1 MSESRDLQFRLKKV
15 KASAPH
21 RLQRGV
27 DAASNASDATGV
39 SAIAVPARADFRRTP
54 LTILFDVG
62 TRAVAGAGAAGG
74 GSQSKRKEGGASA
87 EKKTLCS
94 GLGSG
99 VALPGYLAG
108 THSIAGAPFVS
119 APTVARRGQGTFAKP
134 AGGLSTQIER
144 A

>member
-1 MSESRDLQFRLKKV
+1 MSENRDLQFRLKNV
-15 KASAPH
+15 KASAHH

-62 TRAVAGAGAAGG
+62 ARAVAGAGAGRAAGG
-74 GSQSKRKEGGASA
+74 RSQSKRKE
-87 EKKTLCS
+87 
-94 GLGSG
+94 
-99 VALPGYLAG
+99 V
-108 THSIAGAPFVS
+108 
-119 APTVARRGQGTFAKP
+119 
-134 AGGLSTQIER
+134 ER